1 MTTHIIILGLIIIII
16 GALAGLVNYLN
27 YYYRKLIQNKNEVI
41 RHILSGIGAAILVP
55 LLLNM
60 LSSDLINFDSDYN
73 EINYFVFAGFCFVAG
88 YFSDRFIN
96 SIGEKILRDLENT
109 KSQVNQV
116 INETKE
122 NEEKLDFLVSSESD
136 SADDIQ
142 DSAEIDLSEFRAQNQ
157 FNDDEIKEKLD
168 KVINAFKGKYR
179 FRSVKGLSKE
189 LNYPETI
196 IKSILEGLEK
206 EGATKRFVRKDGKT
220 LWGLSKIGKLIGEN
234 KK

>member
-1 MTTHIIILGLIIIII
+1 MTIHIIILGLIIVIV
-16 GALAGLVNYLN
+16 GSLAGLVNYLN
-27 YYYRKLIQNKNEVI
+27 FYFRKLIQNKKEVI

-96 SIGEKILRDLENT
+96 SIGEKVLRDLENT

-116 INETKE
+116 INETKD
-122 NEEKLDFLVSSESD
+122 NEEKLDFLVTSESD
-136 SADDIQ
+136 SEEDIE
-142 DSAEIDLSEFRAQNQ
+142 DSLGINLSEFKSKTQ
-157 FNDDEIKEKLD
+157 FNDDDIKEKLD
-168 KVINAFKGKYR
+168 KVVNAFKGKYR

-189 LNYPETI
+189 LNYPETLI
-196 IKSILEGLEK
+196 RTILEGLEN

-220 LWGLSKIGKLIGEN
+220 LWGLTKIGKLIG
-234 KK
+234 